1 MKYPTWLNRQEY
13 PFETKFAELKVGKMN
28 YVDEGSGAPIIFLH
42 GNPSWS
48 FDYRNV
54 IKNLSNKYRCIAN
67 DHIGFGLSDKP
78 RDWDYLPE
86 SHAKNFEEFVDQL
99 NVDNF
104 TIVVND
110 WGGPIGLAYA
120 IKYPEKINA
129 IVIANTWMWPVNG
142 DFHFEAFSKIMGGP
156 IGKYLSGNYNFF
168 ARVIGKLVFGDRN
181 PTPEIFKHYYSHL
194 PSKEDRKGTWVFPRH
209 ITGSKEWL
217 AGLWR
222 QKDKISKKPA
232 LGLWGMKDIAFR
244 EKELIKWK
252 EVFEDLKIVKLEKA
266 GHFPQ
271 EEDPDR
277 YSQELEEFIRT
288 NVTPNSA

>member
-28 YVDEGSGAPIIFLH
+28 YVDEGSGEPIIFLH

-54 IKNLSNKYRCIAN
+54 IKNLSKKSRCIAN

-120 IKYPEKINA
+120 IK
-129 IVIANTWMWPVNG
+129 
-142 DFHFEAFSKIMGGP
+142 
-156 IGKYLSGNYNFF
+156 
-168 ARVIGKLVFGDRN
+168 
-181 PTPEIFKHYYSHL
+181 
-194 PSKEDRKGTWVFPRH
+194 
-209 ITGSKEWL
+209 
-217 AGLWR
+217 
-222 QKDKISKKPA
+222 
-232 LGLWGMKDIAFR
+232 
-244 EKELIKWK
+244 
-252 EVFEDLKIVKLEKA
+252 
-266 GHFPQ
+266 
-271 EEDPDR
+271 
-277 YSQELEEFIRT
+277 
-288 NVTPNSA
+288 